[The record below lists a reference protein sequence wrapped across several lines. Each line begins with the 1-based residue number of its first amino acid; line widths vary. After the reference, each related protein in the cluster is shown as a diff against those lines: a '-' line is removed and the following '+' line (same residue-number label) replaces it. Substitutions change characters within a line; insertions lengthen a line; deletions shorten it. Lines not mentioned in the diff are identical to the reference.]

1 MDGYIIGLV
10 MVLVFIVLLYMNKS
24 SGYDKRDTT
33 TLDTTFIVH
42 NPTRY

>member
-1 MDGYIIGLV
+1 MDAYIIALV
-10 MVLVFIVLLYMNKS
+10 LIIVAVALVVYMNRS
-24 SGYDKRDTT
+24 SGYTKNDT

>member
-1 MDGYIIGLV
+1 MDAYIIALV
-10 MVLVFIVLLYMNKS
+10 LIIAFVALMYMNRS
-24 SGYDKRDTT
+24 SGYDKNGT